1 MENTTATSHT
11 QKEHSNKVLSH
22 SKLTPEV
29 IYRLEAFFECMPPL
43 EFRDHL
49 IELYHHYILH
59 EHEALPHNFNQLA
72 EGLPLFLDFLKFADE
87 ERKGQHSESESTAG
101 GE

>member
-1 MENTTATSHT
+1 MEKSEITKGEGSDLAPNILT
-11 QKEHSNKVLSH
+11 QEL
-22 SKLTPEV
+22 
-29 IYRLEAFFECMPPL
+29 IYRLDSFFELIPPL
-43 EFRDHL
+43 ELRDHL

-87 ERKGQHSESESTAG
+87 ERKGQHNESESTAG